1 MSRPEP
7 VFLVQDIWTLHS
19 ERYCEE
25 CPYRQTHISFVPYG
39 EGSTELVDETCALLN
54 DVNIPRRSARLGRIG
69 IRMRRLMM
77 KMQSKFLIS
86 DEEVMVLGEANE

>member
-39 EGSTELVDETCALLN
+39 EGSTELVDESCALLN
-54 DVNIPRRSARLGRIG
+54 DVNIPETECLAWEDWH
-69 IRMRRLMM
+69 
-77 KMQSKFLIS
+77 K
-86 DEEVMVLGEANE
+86 DEEIDDENAE